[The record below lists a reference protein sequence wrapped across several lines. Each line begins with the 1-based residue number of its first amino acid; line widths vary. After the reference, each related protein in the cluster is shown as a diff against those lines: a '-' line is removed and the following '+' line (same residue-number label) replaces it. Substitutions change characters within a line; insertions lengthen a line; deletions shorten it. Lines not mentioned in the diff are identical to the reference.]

1 MRVGLLLAAA
11 GCALASHDVSARGG
25 MTGPDAAVGPGIA
38 TVREDAVSA
47 WRRVRVAQ
55 LGGGL
60 GDAVGGAAAGVGDA
74 AGGIGGGIGGSV
86 GGSAGGV
93 GGSVG
98 GGVGADGG
106 GVGAGVGG
114 SVGGVGGGVGAGVGG
129 SAGADGGGVGG
140 GVGGPNGGGAPG
152 GGRGGGEGGA
162 PGGGIGGGLGGG
174 TGVGGGVGGGT
185 GTSAGGSSSAAGPSG
200 ASSVGTGATASASAP
215 GTGGDGEA
223 TLPSGLLPSGDP
235 GMPFIQ
241 VPRFGTLYGS
251 RRDLDAA
258 AAPLPGR
265 PGAPTAIVQ
274 VCRDSI
280 VAAARPLGVVHVDAA
295 GLGPVQA
302 RRDGVRSLPVNVRI
316 VYARQGGHEVRQSR
330 ITCRLDRRGVVLALR

>member
-25 MTGPDAAVGPGIA
+25 MPGPDAAVGPGIA

-86 GGSAGGV
+86 GGSVGGV

-140 GVGGPNGGGAPG
+140 GVGGLGGGGAP
-152 GGRGGGEGGA
+152 GGA

-185 GTSAGGSSSAAGPSG
+185 GTSAGGSSSAASPSG

-302 RRDGVRSLPVNVRI
+302 RRDGGRSLPVNVRI